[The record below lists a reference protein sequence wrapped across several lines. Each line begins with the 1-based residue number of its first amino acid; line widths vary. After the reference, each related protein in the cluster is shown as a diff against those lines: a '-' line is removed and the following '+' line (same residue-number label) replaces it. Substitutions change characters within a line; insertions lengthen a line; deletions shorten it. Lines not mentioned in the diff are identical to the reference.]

1 MTKLSIDIPD
11 SLWATLQHHHQTT
24 GMPPSEVV
32 LLALSQYL
40 QGYSLHQRLTA
51 LEQAPQLTPSYLEGH
66 VEEHVATHVSRIM
79 GYVEQTSD
87 QLMLMVTERLRN
99 VAVEQTGLSE
109 RVTAVESYL
118 VKQHQDRGLRTEVK
132 EIHQAIAV
140 LTHQLK
146 ILQAPSLTATAL
158 AQRLGIDRSTL
169 RKHRDRPDFS
179 LWSQTKDPEGHAWT
193 YQANR
198 FVQI

>member
-11 SLWATLQHHHQTT
+11 SLWATLQHHHHTT
-24 GMPPSEVV
+24 AMPLCEVV

-87 QLMLMVTERLRN
+87 QLMLMVTERLKN

-118 VKQHQDRGLRTEVK
+118 VKQHQDRVLRTEVK

-140 LTHQLK
+140 LTHQLAT
-146 ILQAPSLTATAL
+146 LQAPSLTATAL

-169 RKHRDRPDFS
+169 RKHRDRTDFS
-179 LWSQTKDPEGHAWT
+179 SWSQTKDPEGQAWT
-193 YQANR
+193 YRANR
-198 FVQI
+198 FVQV